1 MAGTSKRNT
10 TQTRSR
16 SSSSGESPSSSTS
29 SSTPSKGRLVKV
41 GDDYGHVVNV
51 RTIEDA
57 GDGKSAKLV
66 DVAMTGGGVRAV
78 DPDDVETV

>member
-1 MAGTSKRNT
+1 MATTRKRNT
-10 TQTRSR
+10 TQTRS
-16 SSSSGESPSSSTS
+16 SSSSSSDNSSPSTS

-51 RTIEDA
+51 RSIEDA